1 MSTVRRSGRPPGTSA
16 RELELAAMRLFAEE
30 GYEDTTVA
38 QIAAAAGVSGRT
50 FFRYY
55 ESKADVLWGAFDDEV
70 ASIRAALAGLP
81 AELPVMTAVRRAVLA
96 VNDYRQADV
105 PELRLRMTLIGGRP
119 ELAASAAA
127 HYEAWEQAV
136 RDFVAQ
142 RSGQPPDSLYPLAV
156 GRATLATCR
165 AAYERPC
172 RRWRQVSVTRCWSR
186 SRQCL
191 REVLPARAGTDLP
204 SRTGAVTRRRQ
215 RGSSQTR
222 RLRVPRTQS

>member
-165 AAYERPC
+165 AAYER
-172 RRWRQVSVTRCWSR
+172 WA
-186 SRQCL
+186 
-191 REVLPARAGTDLP
+191 ARADADLAVYLDAALSALASGFGDALLVAEPAVP
-204 SRTGAVTRRRQ
+204 SRGAARP
-215 RGSSQTR
+215 GGY
-222 RLRVPRTQS
+222 

>member
-96 VNDYRQADV
+96 VNHYRQADV

-165 AAYERPC
+165 AAYER
-172 RRWRQVSVTRCWSR
+172 WA
-186 SRQCL
+186 
-191 REVLPARAGTDLP
+191 ARADADLAVYLDAALSALASGFGDALLVAEP
-204 SRTGAVTRRRQ
+204 AVASRGAARP
-215 RGSSQTR
+215 GGC
-222 RLRVPRTQS
+222 

>member
-165 AAYERPC
+165 AAYER
-172 RRWRQVSVTRCWSR
+172 WA
-186 SRQCL
+186 
-191 REVLPARAGTDLP
+191 ARADADLAVYLDAALSALASGFGDAVLVAEPAVP
-204 SRTGAVTRRRQ
+204 SRGAARP
-215 RGSSQTR
+215 GGY
-222 RLRVPRTQS
+222 